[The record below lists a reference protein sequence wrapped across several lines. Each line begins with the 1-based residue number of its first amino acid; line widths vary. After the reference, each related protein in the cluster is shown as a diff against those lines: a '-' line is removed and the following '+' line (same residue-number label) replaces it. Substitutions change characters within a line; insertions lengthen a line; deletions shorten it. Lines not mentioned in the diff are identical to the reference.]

1 MSRRSSQSFGKD
13 LLVRYGAI
21 RTTVELKSIYR
32 HFSKLSPGSPT
43 HTVPPRKREIN
54 NIRRIISLT
63 QTSHNAPSHY
73 KRLLRIKPHFFH
85 VTSIGWI
92 FLLVFSKSDSR
103 QYYDFSNHSLAFI
116 QFIFRILFLYV
127 TVKKSKRMY
136 RMVGA
141 LTFNAL
147 SSD

>member
-13 LLVRYGAI
+13 LLVRYGSI
-21 RTTVELKSIYR
+21 RTTVELKFIYR

-43 HTVPPRKREIN
+43 YIVPPRKREIN

-63 QTSHNAPSHY
+63 QTSHNA
-73 KRLLRIKPHFFH
+73 LLPIKPHFFH
-85 VTSIGWI
+85 ITPIRWTS
-92 FLLVFSKSDSR
+92 LLVFSKLIHAKYCDS
-103 QYYDFSNHSLAFI
+103 SNHRQSCFYSIYFSDLI
-116 QFIFRILFLYV
+116 LYV

-136 RMVGA
+136 RMVRA
-141 LTFNAL
+141 LTFKVL